1 MARMDVTELLRNEH
15 REAEAAFA
23 LFDQMSDPGTRRE
36 LAGTLS
42 KALSIHA
49 GVEEL
54 VVYPVIRDKVQGG
67 KDMINHAL
75 QEHQQVKELLVEIEK
90 TAKTGDAQLAVLV
103 HRLKSAT
110 LDHVAEEEGEVLP
123 KLREAL
129 SKDELRDLGLKL
141 MEAEQHAPTHPHPHA
156 PNRPPANKVADM
168 AAFVL
173 DKARDLVSKR

>member
-1 MARMDVTELLRNEH
+1 MARIDATEQLCNEH

-23 LFDQMSDPGTRRE
+23 IFEQTVDQQTRRQ
-36 LAGTLS
+36 LAQTLV

-54 VVYPVIRDKVQGG
+54 VLYPVIRERVPGGAEMIDHALEEHQEVKEILVQLDRAAG
-67 KDMINHAL
+67 KDNAD
-75 QEHQQVKELLVEIEK
+75 VTLLVQRLK
-90 TAKTGDAQLAVLV
+90 KAVLE
-103 HRLKSAT
+103 
-110 LDHVAEEEGEVLP
+110 HVAEEEGQVFPRLHEVLS
-123 KLREAL
+123 RE
-129 SKDELRDLGLKL
+129 ELRDLGEKL